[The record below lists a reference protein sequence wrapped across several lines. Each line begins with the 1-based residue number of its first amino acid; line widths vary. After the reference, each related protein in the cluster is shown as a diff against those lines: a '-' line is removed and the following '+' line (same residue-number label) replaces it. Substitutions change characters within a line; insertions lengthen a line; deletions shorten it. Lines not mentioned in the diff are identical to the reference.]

1 MIINKIAYLVNNFII
16 ILYSRGIS
24 FYEIIIGMFIFDFII
39 YIICKFL
46 KKIKRIKF

>member
-1 MIINKIAYLVNNFII
+1 MIINKIAYSINNFII

-39 YIICKFL
+39 FIICKFL
-46 KKIKRIKF
+46 KKIKRIKY

>member
-39 YIICKFL
+39 YLICKL
-46 KKIKRIKF
+46 IKQSKRIKY